1 MMESFRNAMSA
12 LSVQVLSKVDSSQ
25 LKTAARN
32 MMLGAFVV
40 AATTAAM
47 AQDPNLLPQRSAERW
62 GSTLG
67 GSILGE
73 AMREAVGGGRSPV
86 ERAMVGI
93 ATEVG
98 RNGGRMIAQSPYD
111 EAGQGGQRSQPRQ
124 QSYSPMFIQEAD
136 QLDTLALHAVFTYE
150 QALNAAQYGGGVNSR
165 QMRDAM
171 RPFEEQRRMF
181 EAAYRSAS
189 RARQDVRPWDTM
201 QRALAAPPGA
211 ISMGLINQLASPM
224 LARLQRPGGPGF
236 SPVQHAENLDGL
248 RQQMS
253 MRHPQVIYQQN
264 PGY

>member
-73 AMREAVGGGRSPV
+73 AVREAMGGSRSPV

-111 EAGQGGQRSQPRQ
+111 EAGQGGQRNRPRQ
-124 QSYSPMFIQEAD
+124 QSFNPMYIQEVD
-136 QLDTLALHAVFTYE
+136 QLDTLALRAVFAYE
-150 QALNAAQYGGGVNSR
+150 QGLNVAQYGSGNSR
-165 QMRDAM
+165 QSRRDAM
-171 RPFEEQRRMF
+171 RSFDEQRNMF
-181 EAAYRSAS
+181 DAAYRSAA
-189 RARQDVRPWDTM
+189 RANQDVRPWESM
-201 QRALAAPPGA
+201 RRVLAAPGGT
-211 ISMGLINQLASPM
+211 ISMGLINELASPM

>member
-62 GSTLG
+62 GSALG

-73 AMREAVGGGRSPV
+73 AVREAMGGSRSPV

-124 QSYSPMFIQEAD
+124 QSFNPMYIQEVD
-136 QLDTLALHAVFTYE
+136 QLDTLALRAVFAYE
-150 QALNAAQYGGGVNSR
+150 QALNAVQYGGNSR
-165 QMRDAM
+165 QTRDAM

-189 RARQDVRPWDTM
+189 RERQDVRPWDGM